1 MLTEGVNK
9 TKINIS
15 FLFVVEKENKRLS
28 NEKES
33 KITEKPA
40 TQE

>member
-1 MLTEGVNK
+1 
-9 TKINIS
+9 
-15 FLFVVEKENKRLS
+15 VVEKENKRLS

-40 TQE
+40 TQEWIGYWKLISTKIFC